1 MSMKKVKCPACLGTG
16 LVVNQSE
23 TGAALRKLRK
33 RPQSAVAGSMG
44 ITASHLCYLE
54 SGKRRWTPGL
64 IEKYKECCR

>member
-1 MSMKKVKCPACLGTG
+1 MKKVKCPACLGTG
-16 LVVNQSE
+16 LVQDQALI
-23 TGAALRKLRK
+23 GAALRRRRK
-33 RPQSAVAGSMG
+33 VSLTVLARCMG